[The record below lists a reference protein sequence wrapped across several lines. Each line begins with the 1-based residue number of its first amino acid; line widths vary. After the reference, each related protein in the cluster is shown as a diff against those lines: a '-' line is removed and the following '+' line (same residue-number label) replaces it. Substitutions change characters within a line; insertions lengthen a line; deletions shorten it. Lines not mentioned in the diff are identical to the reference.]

1 MPNGVVQKTLLGF
14 KVYSNSQNLQV
25 FPSSTGS
32 TKHAQTTAA
41 GGRSLLDLS
50 TQLGINSHQ
59 PDGGSGWQFTHWP
72 ECSEATVVWLGD
84 KGNAHIAER
93 PRLLGPDGE
102 PQDDVTLVKP
112 VSYLEALKSSPNLDR
127 SAVMLEVLSGLEIEQ
142 ERLADLNWKIANG
155 RAAAKSR
162 RYFVRNQLRYMWVL
176 TFAESQLD
184 RRQVMSLVSEFARRL
199 RADLGERFPY
209 WYSPELHPGGHGWHV
224 NFFIPQRLR
233 VERVIDLWG
242 HGFVWVTDF
251 ASSPRGPK
259 GEPLG
264 LCRTPREGW
273 RRAAQYGCKYSQK
286 DWSPDHVGRLN
297 HRYELA
303 QGFKP
308 EVQKLMVQTRDQAE
322 TMVAELCAQAGPSR
336 VTRWDSS
343 EVPDWDRPPARIW
356 KW

>member
-1 MPNGVVQKTLLGF
+1 MQVDSVVEPSGVDALDRSGRVGLSDDLE
-14 KVYSNSQNLQV
+14 
-25 FPSSTGS
+25 
-32 TKHAQTTAA
+32 TTRSV
-41 GGRSLLDLS
+41 GSLLDLS
-50 TQLGINSHQ
+50 TQLGINSCH
-59 PDGGSGWQFTHWP
+59 PDGGSGWQFTFWP
-72 ECSEATVVWLGD
+72 ECSEATLVYLAGRGSAD
-84 KGNAHIAER
+84 FAKR
-93 PRLLGPDGE
+93 PRLLGSNGE
-102 PQDDVTLVKP
+102 PEDDAVIGKP
-112 VSYLEALKSSPNLDR
+112 SSYLSTLKSSPDLDR
-127 SAVMLEVLSGLEIEQ
+127 SAVMLEVLRDLEEEN
-142 ERLADLNWKIANG
+142 ERLATLNWKIANG

-176 TFAESQLD
+176 TFAESQMD
-184 RRQVMSLVSEFARRL
+184 RRRVMSLVSEFARRL
-199 RADLGERFPY
+199 RAERGQRFAY

-224 NFFIPQRLR
+224 NFFIPTRVAHERL
-233 VERVIDLWG
+233 VNLWG

-251 ASSPRGPK
+251 ASSHRGPK

-286 DWSPDHVGRLN
+286 DWSPEHVGRLN

-308 EVQKLMVQTRDQAE
+308 VVEKLMVQTRDQAE
-322 TMVAELCAQAGPSR
+322 TLVAELCAQAGPSR
-336 VTRWDSS
+336 VSRWDSS